1 MNQTQPRHTGD
12 NPQLNERLWQA
23 WVCKNR
29 ELDRRGAVRRLRAL
43 KLLLGIVAVAAILQ
57 HSTTV

>member
-1 MNQTQPRHTGD
+1 MNQIEPRHAGD

-29 ELDRRGAVRRLRAL
+29 ELDRIGAVRRLRGL
-43 KLLLGIVAVAAILQ
+43 KLLLGVVFVVAIFQ
-57 HSTTV
+57 NWIR

>member
-1 MNQTQPRHTGD
+1 MNQVELKRTND

-29 ELDRRGAVRRLRAL
+29 EQDRAAGVKRWRIL
-43 KLLLGIVAVAAILQ
+43 KVAAAIGVLAGVVY
-57 HSTTV
+57 SFIR